1 MNAVQYT
8 LNDVHSASERWS
20 ATPDLRPPRATGPH
34 GPRDEGGQMATMT
47 RWDPFQDLR
56 SAQEEM
62 AQMAQMG
69 QMSPML
75 AHALGLHAKQQ
86 GSGTAT
92 AWAPALDISERK
104 DAYLVTV
111 ELPGVEADDLEITLE
126 DGLLTIQGERQFTSE
141 SSEQQF
147 HRVERRYGA
156 FRRSITL
163 PAQVQT
169 DQIEASFDNGVLQ
182 IVVPKAEEA
191 TPKRIQVRPG
201 RAEILAAS
209 SEDTTPSGVKAG
221 RRRALRAGGGVRG
234 PAPPPPPLPPPA
246 LSAGFNSDYNP
257 SARRSSVTPPTPTRR
272 PPQRGSLM

>member
-1 MNAVQYT
+1 MT
-8 LNDVHSASERWS
+8 
-20 ATPDLRPPRATGPH
+20 
-34 GPRDEGGQMATMT
+34 TMM

-56 SAQEEM
+56 SAQDEM
-62 AQMAQMG
+62 A

-75 AHALGLHAKQQ
+75 AHALGLHRQQ
-86 GSGTAT
+86 GSATTT

-111 ELPGVEADDLEITLE
+111 ELPGLKPEDLDITME

-163 PAQVQT
+163 PAHVMAEGIQ
-169 DQIEASFDNGVLQ
+169 ASLEDGVLQ
-182 IVVPKAEEA
+182 LLVPKAEEA

-201 RAEILAAS
+201 RTEVLAAATGEGAS
-209 SEDTTPSGVKAG
+209 SEDATPS
-221 RRRALRAGGGVRG
+221 
-234 PAPPPPPLPPPA
+234 
-246 LSAGFNSDYNP
+246 
-257 SARRSSVTPPTPTRR
+257 
-272 PPQRGSLM
+272 

>member
-1 MNAVQYT
+1 MKQG
-8 LNDVHSASERWS
+8 D
-20 ATPDLRPPRATGPH
+20 
-34 GPRDEGGQMATMT
+34 QMATMT

-56 SAQEEM
+56 SAQDEM
-62 AQMAQMG
+62 A

-75 AHALGLHAKQQ
+75 AHALGLHTQQQ
-86 GSGTAT
+86 GSATAT

-111 ELPGVEADDLEITLE
+111 ELPGVEADDLDITLE

-163 PAQVQT
+163 PAQVQAE
-169 DQIEASFDNGVLQ
+169 QIEASFDNGVLQ
-182 IVVPKAEEA
+182 IVVPKMEEA

-201 RAEILAAS
+201 RAEVLAAS
-209 SEDTTPSGVKAG
+209 SAAGTEATTPS
-221 RRRALRAGGGVRG
+221 
-234 PAPPPPPLPPPA
+234 
-246 LSAGFNSDYNP
+246 
-257 SARRSSVTPPTPTRR
+257 
-272 PPQRGSLM
+272 